1 MNPFDS
7 VQLVGLMR
15 RYLFCSIC
23 TGVSVV
29 LLIAI
34 WILWQFT
41 HSLETVYRE
50 RDQEGQAMLTTLA
63 SGPVIRQEL
72 ARVKD
77 VVQQIEDNLV
87 IESKLEENYSY
98 FYKIQNETKADLIY
112 LRRLNS
118 DPSGDGYD
126 YKLIPFSLQLSGT
139 YEQLAAYLLEIETG
153 PKLALIK
160 SFSFRRR
167 ELGSPYLTLN
177 IELRLLGKR

>member
-7 VQLVGLMR
+7 AQLIGMMR

-72 ARVKD
+72 ARVKSP
-77 VVQQIEDNLV
+77 VEL
-87 IESKLEENYSY
+87 
-98 FYKIQNETKADLIY
+98 DLMRAVKTA
-112 LRRLNS
+112 L
-118 DPSGDGYD
+118 DPQG
-126 YKLIPFSLQLSGT
+126 LMNP
-139 YEQLAAYLLEIETG
+139 
-153 PKLALIK
+153 
-160 SFSFRRR
+160 
-167 ELGSPYLTLN
+167 
-177 IELRLLGKR
+177 GKVLP